1 MNDNNIEIE
10 FILNENGLEINDLII
25 NILNSNSYLQKI
37 N

>member
-10 FILNENGLEINDLII
+10 LILNENSLEINDLII
-25 NILNSNSYLQKI
+25 NILNSSSYLQKI